1 LLTHSD
7 EVIVFS
13 LSGEGTGT
21 GYSFDGLV
29 YWMCGAVASGSAL
42 LPMDFR
48 WTLCSVSSKVVL
60 VQD

>member
-1 LLTHSD
+1 M
-7 EVIVFS
+7 IVFS
-13 LSGEGTGT
+13 LSGEGIGT

-29 YWMCGAVASGSAL
+29 YWVCGAVVSGSAL